1 MKAYQLKASHEP
13 LVPVDLPDLTPG
25 PTDVVVDLRCAALN
39 HRDVWIQKGVYH
51 TMSFPVIPGAD
62 GAGVVSSLG
71 EEVDPRWLNKEVII
85 NPGVGW
91 GSSDARADPDFAPL
105 GTPRDGTFA
114 EQIVIPVTQLVDKPN
129 FLTWEEAAALPIGGV
144 TAYRSLFSRAKLQA
158 GENVLI
164 TGIGGGVAQFAI
176 LFAKAAGARVL
187 GTSSSTEKME
197 MAKELGVET
206 VVNYRDEGWEKK
218 LKDAVP
224 EGFDVVFDS
233 AVGPDFQKLIN
244 ISAPGARIVFF
255 GVTAG
260 KITSIDMQAV
270 YRDQLSILGTKS
282 GSPRDFQAM
291 IDFVTKHQ
299 IRPIIDRVMPISQ
312 INEAYDIVDQGKQ
325 FGKIV
330 FQIGETS

>member
-13 LVPVDLPDLTPG
+13 IVPVDLPDLTPG
-25 PTDVVVDLRCAALN
+25 PMEVVVDLRCAALN

-51 TMSFPVIPGAD
+51 TMRFPVVPGAD
-62 GAGVVSSLG
+62 GAGVVSRLG
-71 EEVDPRWLNKEVII
+71 DEVDPRWRNREVII

-91 GSSDARADPDFAPL
+91 GQSDALADPDFAPL

-114 EQIVIPVTQLVDKPN
+114 EQIVIPAEQLVDKPD
-129 FLTWEEAAALPIGGV
+129 FLSWEEAAALPIGGV
-144 TAYRSLFSRAKLQA
+144 TAYRALFSRAALQA
-158 GENVLI
+158 GETVLI

-187 GTSSSTEKME
+187 GTSSSAEKSE
-197 MAKELGVET
+197 MAKGLGVEA
-206 VVNYRDEGWEKK
+206 VLNYRDAGWETQ
-218 LKDAVP
+218 LKDIVP
-224 EGFDVVFDS
+224 EGFNVVFDS
-233 AVGPDFQKLIN
+233 AVGPDFQKLVD

-260 KITSIDMQAV
+260 RTTSIDMQAV

-291 IDFVTKHQ
+291 IDFVTEHR
-299 IRPIIDRVMPISQ
+299 IRPVIDRVMPISE
-312 INEAYDIVDQGKQ
+312 INEGYDIVDQGKQ

-330 FQIGETS
+330 FRIAGSG